1 MKNILLFKIIIF
13 CLVFTSCSPKIV
25 GNWNVDRYEIDNY
38 EGKNLT
44 ARNAGEI
51 TLNKN
56 GTGTKNLS
64 IEMFNNDPNEPD
76 RFRWELKDNILRIYD
91 PNSKERTDFAKS
103 WIIVTNRNNKQVWKS
118 TDGSNSIQVI
128 ELSKN

>member
-1 MKNILLFKIIIF
+1 MKNALLILIISII
-13 CLVFTSCSPKIV
+13 FTSCSPKIV

-38 EGKNLT
+38 QGKNLT

-56 GTGTKNLS
+56 GTGEKNLS
-64 IEMFNNDPNEPD
+64 MQMFNEDPNQPD
-76 RFRWELKDNILRIYD
+76 RFRWELKNQILRIYD
-91 PNSKERTDFAKS
+91 DNSKQPTDFAKS

>member
-1 MKNILLFKIIIF
+1 MKNALLIIIIS
-13 CLVFTSCSPKIV
+13 LVFTSCSPKIV

-38 EGKNLT
+38 KGKNLT

-51 TLNKN
+51 VLRKN
-56 GTGTKNLS
+56 GTGEKNLS
-64 IEMFNNDPNEPD
+64 IEMFNKDPNETEN
-76 RFRWELKDNILRIYD
+76 FRWELKNQILRIYD
-91 PNSKERTDFAKS
+91 GSSKQSTDFAKS
-103 WIIVTNRNNKQVWKS
+103 WIIVTNKNNKQVWKS

>member
-1 MKNILLFKIIIF
+1 MKNALLILIIST
-13 CLVFTSCSPKIV
+13 VFTSCSPKIV

-38 EGKNLT
+38 LGKNLT

-56 GTGTKNLS
+56 GTGEKNLS
-64 IEMFNNDPNEPD
+64 IQMFNEDPNQPD
-76 RFRWELKDNILRIYD
+76 RFRWELKNQILRIYD
-91 PNSKERTDFAKS
+91 DNSKQPTDFAKS
-103 WIIVTNRNNKQVWKS
+103 WIIVTNRNTKQVWKS